1 MSQAP
6 KPLPELD
13 DATLAFAEQV
23 FDSARGGDSARLGE
37 LLVQGMPANLC
48 NHAGD
53 SLLMLASYHGHL
65 DASRLLLQHGADVE
79 SRCEDGKTALMM
91 AAMFNRV
98 AIVEY
103 LATQGADPRASD
115 SNGATALAAARM
127 MGAADTEAL
136 LQRLGA

>member
-65 DASRLLLQHGADVE
+65 DASRLLLQHGADPQL
-79 SRCEDGKTALMM
+79 RNRRGHTPLAG
-91 AAMFNRV
+91 AAFKG
-98 AIVEY
+98 Y